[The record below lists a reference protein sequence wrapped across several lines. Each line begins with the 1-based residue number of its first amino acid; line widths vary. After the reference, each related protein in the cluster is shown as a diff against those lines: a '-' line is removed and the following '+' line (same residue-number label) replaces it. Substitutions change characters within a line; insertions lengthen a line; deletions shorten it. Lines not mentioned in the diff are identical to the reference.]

1 MRKLRINTVVLAVTI
16 IVMVLSVWGP
26 EALAEYQDR
35 KILNQIKVE
44 ASETGSEGYRYS
56 LNSNQKLYILSKC
69 LDNQI
74 LPESEQSSMTKSGLT
89 EMDYQDLTGT
99 YAFVASRENLFQKD
113 ISDEEV
119 VAICNQELEKLKE
132 LKILP
137 DTIKLVDSESY
148 NIGLYSAIDVLEP
161 RNNVLVWK
169 ISLSTNQ
176 KNVDKTHRL
185 IDAYIDADTGKVY
198 EFYVRTPM
206 DWEEISSD
214 KIIENWSNYLGLYE
228 WKPYDLVN
236 PLVETTPYFQKYSF
250 EGIEDGNTIVTVGFY
265 EGIHELFLK
274 ISK

>member
-214 KIIENWSNYLGLYE
+214 KIIENWSNYLGLYG

-250 EGIEDGNTIVTVGFY
+250 EGMEDGNTVVTVGFY